1 MDKITIKLDSG
12 ELHAGQVGGQS
23 VLIGDET
30 TRPADTTAYAA
41 GDAISATV
49 SDTGTTALRSLAVGR
64 KVGGTG
70 YLTKFRL
77 MTNQA
82 ACVAMIKVHFYNVAA
97 PTGPIVGDN
106 VQMTLLYLNKS
117 QRIGSII
124 LPSLATS
131 TVAGGST
138 ASVAQDDTTRMHFK
152 CAVADQNIYYRL
164 ETLSIFT
171 PADSQKFYM
180 EVAAEQD

>member
-1 MDKITIKLDSG
+1 
-12 ELHAGQVGGQS
+12 
-23 VLIGDET
+23 
-30 TRPADTTAYAA
+30 
-41 GDAISATV
+41 
-49 SDTGTTALRSLAVGR
+49 
-64 KVGGTG
+64 
-70 YLTKFRL
+70 
-77 MTNQA
+77 
-82 ACVAMIKVHFYNVAA
+82 MIKVHFYNVAA